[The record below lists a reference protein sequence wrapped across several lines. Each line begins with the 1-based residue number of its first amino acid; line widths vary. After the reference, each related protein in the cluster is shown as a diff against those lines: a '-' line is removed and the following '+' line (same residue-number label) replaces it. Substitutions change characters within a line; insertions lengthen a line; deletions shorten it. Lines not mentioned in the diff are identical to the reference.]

1 MCKVK
6 ARRIAPPERRILHRL
21 KRQRCNAVNCCH
33 ARIILASSGGLG
45 NRQIAEFVGCSPGW
59 VRTII
64 HRFNAGGRE
73 AIEWYPWMQVRD
85 APRKFAAELREE
97 IAEVAL
103 SPPQQLIGLTQ
114 WSLSKLREY
123 LIQQQIVGDIS
134 LEWLRQILQRLGVRW
149 RRTKTWK
156 ESNDPEFWL
165 KLRRIRRLYA
175 ACPADGRRICVDEFG
190 PLNLQPRA
198 GHCLVG
204 PGKRLDRH
212 RATYHRS
219 GGVRHF
225 LVAYDLETDR
235 LFGIFSA
242 HKTGRDF
249 LKFLK
254 WLRRRYPGD
263 QRLHIVLDNYSPHL
277 KGEVLDWA
285 GKHRIAF
292 YYTPTNASWL
302 NRIECHLTELKKF
315 TLDNSD
321 YRTHD
326 EQEQAINSYLS
337 WRNRLRLLAIK
348 PWRKHKRNRLAA

>member
-1 MCKVK
+1 
-6 ARRIAPPERRILHRL
+6 
-21 KRQRCNAVNCCH
+21 
-33 ARIILASSGGLG
+33 
-45 NRQIAEFVGCSPGW
+45 
-59 VRTII
+59 
-64 HRFNAGGRE
+64 
-73 AIEWYPWMQVRD
+73 MQVRD
-85 APRKFAAELREE
+85 APRKFAAEVREE
-97 IAEVAL
+97 IAQVAL
-103 SPPQQLIGLTQ
+103 SPPRQLIGLTQ

-134 LEWLRQILQRLGVRW
+134 LEWLRQILRRLGVRW

-156 ESNDPEFWL
+156 ESNDPDFWP

-198 GHCLVG
+198 GHCLAG
-204 PGKRLDRH
+204 RGKRLDRH

-225 LVAYDLETDR
+225 LAAYDLETDR
-235 LFGIFSA
+235 LFGIFSD

-254 WLRRRYPGD
+254 WLRRRYPIG
-263 QRLHIVLDNYSPHL
+263 QRLHIVLDNYRTHL
-277 KGEVLDWA
+277 THAVLAWA
-285 GKHRIAF
+285 KQHRVVF
-292 YYTPTNASWL
+292 YYTPTDASWL
-302 NRIECHLTELKKF
+302 NRIECQLTELKKF

-326 EQEQAINSYLS
+326 EQQQAINSYLS
-337 WRNRLRLLAIK
+337 WRNRHRLLAVT
-348 PWRKHKRNRLAA
+348 PWQKYKRARRAA